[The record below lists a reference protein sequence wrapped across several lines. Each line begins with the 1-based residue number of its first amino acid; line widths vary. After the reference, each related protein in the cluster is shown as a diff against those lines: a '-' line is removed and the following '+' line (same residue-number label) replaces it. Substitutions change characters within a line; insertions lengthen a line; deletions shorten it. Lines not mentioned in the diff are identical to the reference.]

1 MLWLCLDFH
10 RLPLELFLRAGAPP
24 DALVIAGGG
33 NRPQVIACD
42 ARAQAAGIRAGMA
55 LSAAYALSSQ
65 ILVRARDSAQELR
78 TLEATALWALQFTSH
93 VVVAPPSSLL
103 LEIGGSLRLFGGL
116 DALRQRIREE
126 ATALG
131 FDAVIA
137 VAPTPLGA
145 QWLARAGL
153 EAEITDTAALR
164 DRLGRLPV
172 AHLEPKRDT
181 LESFRRMGLRT
192 LGELARLPRDGLA
205 RRFGQALLDR
215 LDRAFG
221 ALPDPQP
228 AFVAPARFRAA
239 LTLPS
244 PVTEVEALLFAANR
258 LMLQMTGYLSACNAG
273 VMRLKLAMQSEDGK
287 TPEAIVALSVPSR
300 DAKHLINLLRER
312 LSLTQLPGRIEDIAL
327 EALELAQLAPRN
339 FSLFPDREQSHGEK
353 AALVEKLR
361 ARLGDNAVHGLS
373 LYPDARPE
381 LAWREAEPGTKMQP
395 APSLPR
401 PAWLLARPRRIDARD
416 GSPWLDSQLSLLD
429 GPERIESGWWDGD
442 DVMRDYF
449 VARNADGATF
459 WVYRERSSDGH
470 WFLHGVFA

>member
-10 RLPLELFLRAGAPP
+10 RLPLELYLRAGEPP

-42 ARAQAAGIRAGMA
+42 ARAQAAGIRPGMA
-55 LSAAYALSSQ
+55 LSAAYALSSR
-65 ILVRARDSAQELR
+65 ILVRVRDSAEELR
-78 TLEATALWALQFTSH
+78 ALEATALWALQFTSH

-116 DALRQRIREE
+116 DALRRRIRDGAAE
-126 ATALG
+126 LG

-137 VAPTPLGA
+137 IAPTPLGA

-153 EAEITDTAALR
+153 EAEITDAAALR

-172 AHLEPKRDT
+172 AHLESRRNA
-181 LESFRRMGLRT
+181 LESFRRLGLRT

-205 RRFGQALLDR
+205 RRFGQPLLDR

-221 ALPDPQP
+221 ASPDPQP

-244 PVTEVEALLFAANR
+244 PVTEVEALLFAAHR

-273 VMRLKLAMQSEDGK
+273 VMRLKLAMESESGK
-287 TPEAIVALSVPSR
+287 APEAIVALSVPSR
-300 DAKHLINLLRER
+300 DPKHLLNLMRER
-312 LSLTQLPGRIEDIAL
+312 LSLTRLPGRIETIAL

-339 FSLFPDREQSHGEK
+339 FSLFPDRERSREEK

-361 ARLGDNAVHGLS
+361 ARLGDDAVHGLS

-395 APSLPR
+395 APKLPR
-401 PAWLLARPRRIDARD
+401 PAWLLAQPRRIDLRD
-416 GSPWLDSQLSLLD
+416 GAPWLDGRLTLLD

-449 VARNADGATF
+449 VARNADGAAF
-459 WVYRERSSDGH
+459 WVYRERSAGGH
-470 WFLHGVFA
+470 WFLHGLFA